1 MHSDVIVVGGGIV
14 GTATAYYLAREGF
27 RVTLL
32 ERKGLAAEASGSNVG
47 LVSLSTKPP
56 GPLFELARTS
66 IDMYPSLEEELDF
79 PIHYERTG
87 CLHIYRPTSSWDDM
101 VALQQQIQAA
111 GLKAEVLDAEQTRS
125 AEPALSPDI
134 LGSVWSDVDGQ
145 AYPFAVTFGF
155 AVAARR
161 LGAVVEVG
169 PDAEVLSLVRKG
181 DRVVGVET
189 PRGFRPA
196 GTVVLATGAWAASLP
211 APLGLEVPVE
221 PVRGH
226 VMVTDK
232 MPPLLRHVI
241 FGGWPSARQTVHG
254 NIIIGSTPEYAGFDK
269 TVDVGTMQQFARGVL
284 DMFPAFA
291 HFNVI
296 RAWTGLRPGIEDNMP
311 VIGWAP
317 GVEGLFLNV
326 GHFRNGVCYAPA
338 SGRIVADMLKRGDTW
353 DWAQAFRLERFRS
366 VA

>member
-1 MHSDVIVVGGGIV
+1 MHPDVIVVGGGII

-47 LVSLSTKPP
+47 LISLSTKPL

-66 IDMYPSLEEELDF
+66 IDMYASLEEELDF
-79 PIHYERTG
+79 PIQYERTG
-87 CLHIYRPTSSWDDM
+87 CLHVFRPSSSWDEL
-101 VALQQQIQAA
+101 VALQQKIQQA
-111 GLKAEVLDAEQTRS
+111 GLKAEVLDAQQSRG
-125 AEPALSPDI
+125 AEPALSPEI

-145 AYPFAVTFGF
+145 AYPFAVTIGY
-155 AVAARR
+155 AAAARR
-161 LGAVVEVG
+161 LGAIVEVG
-169 PDAEVLSLVRKG
+169 PDAEVLALMRQG

-189 PRGFRPA
+189 PAGLRPA
-196 GTVVLATGAWAASLP
+196 GTVVLATGAWAAQLP
-211 APLGLEVPVE
+211 APLGLDVPVT

-232 MPPLLRHVI
+232 VPKMLHHVI
-241 FGGWPSARQTVHG
+241 FGGEPSARQTVHG

-269 TVDVGTMQQFARGVL
+269 TVDVGKMQQFARGVL
-284 DMFPAFA
+284 ELFPGLANL
-291 HFNVI
+291 NVI

-353 DWAQAFRLERFRS
+353 DWAKAFRLERFRS